1 MKLRR
6 IYLLLLFVS
15 WLAFPARSNANEF
28 IIKTP
33 TDGGIREV
41 VPSKY
46 QEKFNK
52 WKAEL
57 LSTEIGRKQWESYAN
72 NKEFILTIIVTN
84 DKKQGAGTDKFLWD
98 ETGKF
103 VGATI
108 TLGNKIDTG
117 YPEPAYYPVM
127 NSLAPNNPTYS
138 ISGNILAATK
148 LIHEIG
154 HVNQTAEANR
164 EIVQTQ
170 NNLMPVYIDVFLKN
184 GHNTNDKKLVELEEK
199 MGGTP
204 MRIWENR
211 EYWSEVNA
219 MLFLN
224 ERINKEDFYC
234 SVFDK
239 IKNNVETYAKD
250 YEQRFVEIAETNA
263 VCGK

>member
-6 IYLLLLFVS
+6 MYLLFLLVS
-15 WLAFPARSNANEF
+15 WLTFPARSNANEF

-33 TDGGIREV
+33 SDGGIREI

-46 QEKFNK
+46 QGKFDK

-57 LSTEIGRKQWESYAN
+57 FSTEIGRKQWETYAN
-72 NKEFILTIIVTN
+72 NKQFILTIVVSN

-98 ETGKF
+98 ESGRF

-108 TLGNKIDTG
+108 TLGSKIDTG

-127 NSLAPNNPTYS
+127 NSLSAGANSYS
-138 ISGNILAATK
+138 VSGNILAATK

-154 HVNQTAEANR
+154 HVNQTAQANR
-164 EIVQTQ
+164 EIVQLQ
-170 NNLMPVYIDVFLKN
+170 AKLMPDYIDIFLKN
-184 GHNTNDKKLVELEEK
+184 GHNVQDKKLVELEEQ

-204 MRIWENR
+204 IKIWENR

-219 MLFLN
+219 MIFLN
-224 ERINKEDFYC
+224 ERINKEQFYC
-234 SVFDK
+234 PVFDK
-239 IKNNVETYAKD
+239 IKNNVETYAKN
-250 YEQRFVEIAETNA
+250 YEQRFYEVAETNVA
-263 VCGK
+263 CGK

>member
-15 WLAFPARSNANEF
+15 VFAFPARSNVRHF
-28 IIKTP
+28 IVETP

-46 QEKFNK
+46 QAKYDK
-52 WKAEL
+52 WKTEL
-57 LSTEIGRKQWESYAN
+57 LSTEIGRKQWETYAN
-72 NKEFILTIIVTN
+72 DKQFILTIIVIN
-84 DKKQGAGTDKFLWD
+84 ERGQGAGTDKLLWD

-108 TLGNKIDTG
+108 TLGSKIDKG

-127 NSLAPNNPTYS
+127 NSLSAGANSYS
-138 ISGNILAATK
+138 VSGNILAATK

-154 HVNQTAEANR
+154 HVNQTAQANR
-164 EIVQTQ
+164 EIVETQ
-170 NNLMPVYIDVFLKN
+170 NRLMPVYVDIFLKN
-184 GHNTNDKKLVELEEK
+184 GHNAKDKKLIELEEK

-204 MRIWENR
+204 MKIWENR

-219 MLFLN
+219 MLFLT
-224 ERINKEDFYC
+224 ERINKEKFYC

-239 IKNNVETYAKD
+239 IKDNVETYAKD
-250 YEQRFVEIAETNA
+250 YEERFGEIAQTNPT
-263 VCGK
+263 CGK